1 MRGSRAARWLTVL
14 VGCCLTDAA
23 THAEGADG
31 RGGAGAT
38 RRREHWDLIPA
49 VHWARLGALERI
61 DRPGCQAVL
70 TDFTDTRG
78 RRLDDVLR
86 ESGRTAR
93 EQLDSLEL
101 QSGLGRPRCRGAVM
115 AFTRLRSSV
124 VSICLSQFRTLGRHE
139 QEAILIHEMLHS
151 LGLGENPPE
160 SAAITAQVM
169 KRCVH

>member
-1 MRGSRAARWLTVL
+1 MRGSGVARCLTIL
-14 VGCCLTDAA
+14 VGCCLTGSAADA
-23 THAEGADG
+23 GGSDL
-31 RGGAGAT
+31 RGGAEAK
-38 RRREHWDLIPA
+38 RRRGSWDLIPA
-49 VHWARLGALERI
+49 VHWARLGALERL

-93 EQLDSLEL
+93 EQLDLLEL
-101 QSGLGRPRCRGAVM
+101 QSGLGRPACRGVVM

-124 VSICLSQFRTLGRHE
+124 VSICLSQFRTLGRPE

-160 SAAITAQVM
+160 SAAITAQVL